1 MKGQRIA
8 FFYVIYS
15 ISSAGGMLLNI
26 EEPIDFVNGNSVL
39 KELEQ
44 EDLLSMKT

>member
-1 MKGQRIA
+1 MKGQSII

-15 ISSAGGMLLNI
+15 ISSAGGILQNI
-26 EEPIDFVNGNSVL
+26 EESIDLVIGNSVL

-44 EDLLSMKT
+44 EDLLSLKT